1 VPLAR
6 TVSALLLA
14 FAAVFSLPGHADT
27 LDGNHLLQ
35 MCNNTVKILSGTA
48 IDDEVTEAMMFDA
61 GICIGM
67 IAGISRT
74 LISMHDAGAGKRG
87 ACLPARPVTNEQ
99 AARMIIRYLEAHR
112 DRLHLPGG
120 DLALAAFRE
129 AYPCRH

>member
-1 VPLAR
+1 MLLCGALLAPLA
-6 TVSALLLA
+6 
-14 FAAVFSLPGHADT
+14 GHGDT

-74 LISMHDAGAGKRG
+74 LIAMHDAGAGKRG
-87 ACLPARPVTNEQ
+87 ACLPARPATNEQ

-129 AYPCRH
+129 AYPCR